1 MKFLKGFGKKY
12 FSLIAITM
20 HATAKKLHDN
30 EVLSKK
36 ISLNL
41 SNYSSEEED
50 PPLEE
55 ELLLINTFC
64 INSVKPCHCDCYF
77 KIKTKL
83 AILNFKFIPRCPF
96 YKVCFAFRRTGVH
109 PPLSLSFQ

>member
-12 FSLIAITM
+12 FSLVAITM
-20 HATAKKLHDN
+20 HTTAKNLRDN
-30 EVLSKK
+30 EVFSKK

-41 SNYSSEEED
+41 SDYSQEEEES
-50 PPLEE
+50 PPLE

-64 INSVKPCHCDCYF
+64 VNSVKPCHCDCIF

-83 AILNFKFIPRCPF
+83 AILNFKFIPRCP
-96 YKVCFAFRRTGVH
+96 YYTVCFAFRRTGVH
-109 PPLSLSFQ
+109 PPLLLSFQ